1 MSLAADSDEDIAVVN
16 VVDPPTR
23 RPRPRQC
30 LTFQRR
36 RRRSSSSS
44 SSSSSD
50 SPPPRRR
57 KRRCSSS
64 SSSPN
69 AYLDEVLECQR
80 IIKDKRDLKN
90 RWMSERRRRR
100 RRRSSSSSSVEL
112 VEVSRGKR
120 SSNQVRW
127 LKVKI
132 LFIACL
138 IINHLVITIEVHKFF
153 VFQGETGVGRRRVSS
168 GSRTGDERP
177 SGMIS
182 CRPMESLR

>member
-1 MSLAADSDEDIAVVN
+1 MADSDEDIAVVN

-50 SPPPRRR
+50 STPPRRR
-57 KRRCSSS
+57 KRQRSSS

-69 AYLDEVLECQR
+69 AYLHEVLECQR

-100 RRRSSSSSSVEL
+100 RRRSSSSSSSVEL
-112 VEVSRGKR
+112 VEVSKGKR

-132 LFIACL
+132 LIIACL
-138 IINHLVITIEVHKFF
+138 IINHLVIPIEVHKFF